1 MISLIGSVIG
11 FTTGFLPEVLNFFK
25 RKQEHAQKLEMMRL
39 QLEMAGKRSELRL
52 LELDREADIAEAHG
66 IYDHDRSLDSGKFI
80 NAIRGSVRPVITYAF
95 FLMFAATEIVII
107 VKVFEAGGDWTQA
120 VELMWTDE
128 TEALFAAIMSFWF
141 GNRAV
146 SKYMSAKR
154 NR

>member
-1 MISLIGSVIG
+1 ML
-11 FTTGFLPEVLNFFK
+11 FLLQEEFKKANLSNVYNNF
-25 RKQEHAQKLEMMRL
+25 LSDRL
-39 QLEMAGKRSELRL
+39 Q
-52 LELDREADIAEAHG
+52 ELDKEADIAETKG
-66 IYDHDRSLDSGKFI
+66 IYEHDRSIDAGGFVNGL
-80 NAIRGSVRPVITYAF
+80 RGSVRPVITYAF

-128 TEALFAAIMSFWF
+128 TEALFAAIMAFWF